1 MGKYFPTPEY
11 LGGNVYT
18 SMFPKK
24 VDLASLKSEMNNLGI
39 GKLETT
45 LNNLSKLSNVVKNEV
60 VKKTEDDEFIKKVN
74 VIKTTH
80 TSNLV
85 KKLAM
90 TQKLV
95 HLKRKLLIMTI
106 AISRLLHN
114 NLIIAEKFAAR
125 LRQADLANKA
135 DIDNFIK
142 RQILM
147 INSKT

>member
-1 MGKYFPTPEY
+1 M
-11 LGGNVYT
+11 
-18 SMFPKK
+18 
-24 VDLASLKSEMNNLGI
+24 A
-39 GKLETT
+39 
-45 LNNLSKLSNVVKNEV
+45 
-60 VKKTEDDEFIKKVN
+60 
-74 VIKTTH
+74 
-80 TSNLV
+80 
-85 KKLAM
+85 
-90 TQKLV
+90 QKLV
-95 HLKRKLLIMTI
+95 HLRRKLLIMTR

>member
-1 MGKYFPTPEY
+1 
-11 LGGNVYT
+11 
-18 SMFPKK
+18 
-24 VDLASLKSEMNNLGI
+24 
-39 GKLETT
+39 
-45 LNNLSKLSNVVKNEV
+45 
-60 VKKTEDDEFIKKVN
+60 
-74 VIKTTH
+74 
-80 TSNLV
+80 
-85 KKLAM
+85 M
-90 TQKLV
+90 TQ
-95 HLKRKLLIMTI
+95 KLLIMTR